1 MDEFGGG
8 FLRSL
13 MMGFFLALLLSF
25 VFVWFPDL
33 FRPLIAARLW
43 AISIDALISS
53 SPRRIA
59 APCLSPISAH
69 HAAHRRF

>member
-25 VFVWFPDL
+25 VFVWVPDL
-33 FRPLIAARLW
+33 FRP
-43 AISIDALISS
+43 
-53 SPRRIA
+53 
-59 APCLSPISAH
+59 
-69 HAAHRRF
+69 

>member
-1 MDEFGGG
+1 MDEFGGS

-33 FRPLIAARLW
+33 FRP
-43 AISIDALISS
+43 
-53 SPRRIA
+53 
-59 APCLSPISAH
+59 
-69 HAAHRRF
+69 

>member
-1 MDEFGGG
+1 MTPYLSFNFFPIVDKILLQHDLITQKLPFRLLRSGSMDEFGGG

-33 FRPLIAARLW
+33 FRP
-43 AISIDALISS
+43 
-53 SPRRIA
+53 
-59 APCLSPISAH
+59 
-69 HAAHRRF
+69 